1 MAAIL
6 FYKISRLAALAR
18 NDKSVLPSLEMKDG
32 FLIFE
37 GEVEGTGKEVDEV
50 GCHQDVD
57 GDDIVAGGA

>member
-1 MAAIL
+1 MN
-6 FYKISRLAALAR
+6 KE
-18 NDKSVLPSLEMKDG
+18 VLGSLEMKDG